1 MTPMLLS
8 LLHAY
13 VKELGMGNSVTGK
26 KRRKDDWAPI
36 TPPECTAQCTEK
48 MQTKNCD
55 SCLKRHCLKLKS
67 RVSYNRVKFPS
78 NPPKQI
84 TPERIHNCTILSEN
98 RPRRSNCTICKRIVC
113 KGEGAGALGCSE
125 SKVGRSRSLTNLEK
139 LSATCNKQKHRHGT
153 PVQSCQTAGLRC
165 GPCFQFSA
173 SYRFS
178 LTSNPHHFRTS
189 TFCAPDS
196 AQGQHIFSAFQLIL
210 RELPQRFR
218 TSIFSDISLRR
229 WTLIFQVQRANQ
241 PTLFQQINGEISSF
255 QSPH

>member
-1 MTPMLLS
+1 MTLMLLDI
-8 LLHAY
+8 LHAF

-26 KRRKDDWAPI
+26 KHQKDDWAPI
-36 TPPECTAQCTEK
+36 TPTECTA
-48 MQTKNCD
+48 
-55 SCLKRHCLKLKS
+55 HCLKSKS
-67 RVSYNRVKFPS
+67 RVSCNKVKFPS

-98 RPRRSNCTICKRIVC
+98 RPRRSNCTVCKRIVC

-173 SYRFS
+173 SYRLS

-189 TFCAPDS
+189 TSCAPDS
-196 AQGQHIFSAFQLIL
+196 VQDQHIFSAFQLI
-210 RELPQRFR
+210 F
-218 TSIFSDISLRR
+218 
-229 WTLIFQVQRANQ
+229 
-241 PTLFQQINGEISSF
+241 
-255 QSPH
+255 